1 MTDKDGATNLG
12 ANQDLTAANSND
24 STETEIPQWAIE
36 LQKNVGELT
45 GHVRTLQSGKDKGIT
60 NIQKQLDNQSD
71 VFAQALEYGQ
81 KYSDPAEA
89 ERNWFID
96 QQIAQ
101 AKSGQGTAPGSAGAQ
116 QNQTLAG
123 ASSDAEIVD
132 PELLKT
138 YGVDPT
144 SAEYLDQVSK
154 GKVGFEAALAI
165 VTARNTQTIEGA
177 ATGASGGS
185 GTAGAGETAQQV
197 LRDQYNQA
205 LDEAQKVSG
214 GVLQPLQLYN
224 IQEEYVKKGLEGLF

>member
-1 MTDKDGATNLG
+1 MTNTDGGTNPG
-12 ANQDLTAANSND
+12 ANQNLTDQNSND
-24 STETEIPQWAIE
+24 GTETEIPQWAID

-101 AKSGQGTAPGSAGAQ
+101 AKSGQEIAPGSVGAQ
-116 QNQTLAG
+116 QNDTLAG
-123 ASSDAEIVD
+123 ASSGAVNVD
-132 PELLKT
+132 PELLKQLDI
-138 YGVDPT
+138 DPT
-144 SAEYLDQVSK
+144 SPEYLAQVSA
-154 GKVGFEAALAI
+154 GKVGNEAALA
-165 VTARNTQTIEGA
+165 VLAARNTQTIEGA

-185 GTAGAGETAQQV
+185 GTGGAGETAQQV
-197 LRDQYNQA
+197 LRDQYNTA
-205 LDEAQKVSG
+205 LDEAQKASG
-214 GVLQPLQLYN
+214 GVLQPLQLYQ
-224 IQEEYVKKGLEGLF
+224 IQEQFTKKGLEGLY